1 MRLWL
6 LAVLG
11 LGVLAD
17 VCRVQG
23 RSARS
28 VLPTITNQ
36 TFINACVREHN
47 KHRTAVRP
55 AAANMLYM
63 TWDAALARTARAW
76 AKKCLFKHSPYLT
89 KKFMSHPHYGHVGE
103 NIWTGHYRIFGVP
116 EAIKLWT
123 DEVQHYNLQTHKC
136 TKTCGHYTQVVW
148 DNSHKV
154 GCAVVFCRKA
164 AGVRDAAH
172 FICNYVPRTAIT
184 QENLIKQEH
193 HVVSAQKRTPVWTIY
208 VRAKKRHFCFLGL
221 LAPSVNPSAEE
232 DHSGK
237 GLSAPLS
244 IISAMVLK
252 PLRRRYGLF
261 SFLGS
266 SVISLDSRAITDR
279 PRKSWDSALA
289 KSAKAWA
296 KRCHFDHNV
305 YLKVHGKVHPN
316 FTPVGENIWTGSLSL
331 FSVSAAI
338 STWYNEVTAYTFE
351 TRHCTRICGHYT
363 QVVWATSYKVG
374 CAVQFCPSVTGFK
387 GLTNGA
393 HFVCNYGPAG
403 NYPIQPYKT
412 GAACSDCNGEKCVDK
427 LCENPEREKLKS
439 YSSWYPDW
447 DTPPRPK
454 PSGAPRPNPSG
465 APRPNPPRSSC
476 DQYCITVLIVRLLFV
491 LLTFGAVLVVQW
503 QYPQIFIY
511 E

>member
-1 MRLWL
+1 MKVRLF
-6 LAVLG
+6 
-11 LGVLAD
+11 LGVLLLLNLLSSCYSYEPNTLPDIEDTQFIKECVNAHNNF
-17 VCRVQG
+17 
-23 RSARS
+23 RSK
-28 VLPTITNQ
+28 VNP
-36 TFINACVREHN
+36 
-47 KHRTAVRP
+47 P
-55 AAANMLYM
+55 ASNMLHM
-63 TWDAALARTARAW
+63 
-76 AKKCLFKHSPYLT
+76 
-89 KKFMSHPHYGHVGE
+89 
-103 NIWTGHYRIFGVP
+103 
-116 EAIKLWT
+116 
-123 DEVQHYNLQTHKC
+123 
-136 TKTCGHYTQVVW
+136 
-148 DNSHKV
+148 
-154 GCAVVFCRKA
+154 
-164 AGVRDAAH
+164 
-172 FICNYVPRTAIT
+172 
-184 QENLIKQEH
+184 
-193 HVVSAQKRTPVWTIY
+193 
-208 VRAKKRHFCFLGL
+208 
-221 LAPSVNPSAEE
+221 
-232 DHSGK
+232 
-237 GLSAPLS
+237 
-244 IISAMVLK
+244 
-252 PLRRRYGLF
+252 
-261 SFLGS
+261 
-266 SVISLDSRAITDR
+266 
-279 PRKSWDSALA
+279 SWDSALA

-351 TRHCTRICGHYT
+351 TCHCTRICGHYT

-447 DTPPRPK
+447 DTPPRPNPSGAPRPN